1 MGRMVGNPVG
11 DIRKSVSFM
20 AFVMFTN
27 KKTIL
32 KFCPKEKKKC
42 IHPHSHAL
50 GFPREATHLVLLF
63 MSLWKAKMIKKY
75 FEPMYNSEMSVKV

>member
-32 KFCPKEKKKC
+32 KFCPKEKKNAS
-42 IHPHSHAL
+42 IL
-50 GFPREATHLVLLF
+50 
-63 MSLWKAKMIKKY
+63 I
-75 FEPMYNSEMSVKV
+75 PMLSVSPEKLRT

>member
-32 KFCPKEKKKC
+32 KFRPKEKKM
-42 IHPHSHAL
+42 HPSSFPCSQFPQRSYAL
-50 GFPREATHLVLLF
+50 SAVIYVTLESQDDKEVF
-63 MSLWKAKMIKKY
+63 
-75 FEPMYNSEMSVKV
+75 